1 MSAFLIQT
9 LNGLASASALFL
21 VAVGLSLTFGV
32 TRVVNFAHA
41 SLYML
46 GTYIGVTVAQKM
58 GGAMG
63 FWGGVLVAAL
73 VVAAIGA
80 LIEIVLLK
88 RIYEAPD
95 LLQLT
100 ATFAV
105 VLIIKDAS
113 LAIWGA
119 EDILGPRAPGMKG
132 AFELFGKRFPQYDVF
147 LILIGPLVLFA
158 LHWLMNRTRFGVLV
172 RAATEDREM
181 TSALGVNQSQ
191 LFTAVFVLG
200 AFLAGLG
207 GALQIPRE
215 PANLNMDM
223 TIIGDVFVVVVVGGM
238 GSLTGAYLAAILISL
253 AKAYCYAI
261 GDVSLFGSTF
271 AFSKLTLVIEFIIMA
286 IVLSVRPHGLLGKP
300 LAAPRIAGLI
310 ETPMLP
316 PKTKQIALL
325 GLALT
330 ALAILPFFVD
340 RYFLVIATDVMIFA
354 LFAVSL
360 HFMMGPGGM
369 HSFGHAA
376 YFGIGAYAA
385 ALAFAGGS
393 GMLGAIAIGMVA
405 AGAAAV
411 VFGWLCVR
419 LSGVYLAMLTLAF
432 ASIVWSIIFQW
443 DHVTGGSNGLNG
455 IWPSEMFSEKKYF
468 YWLTLVFCAAGIVLI
483 WRMIFSSFG
492 LTLRA
497 ARDAARRSEALGI
510 NVKRVQ
516 WIAFVIAGVFA
527 GLAGALFAFSKG
539 SISPE
544 VVATPR
550 SVDVLVMVLLGGIE
564 TLTGPLLGAAIFTL
578 LQDSLARSTEYWRAA
593 MGALILLIVLVF
605 PRGIMGSIKRFRAN
619 ASP

>member
-32 TRVVNFAHA
+32 TRIVNFAHA

-46 GTYIGVTVAQKM
+46 GTYIAVTLAQKV
-58 GGAMG
+58 GGGLG
-63 FWGGVLVAAL
+63 FWGG
-73 VVAAIGA
+73 A
-80 LIEIVLLK
+80 LIAAFAVAVVGLVIETLLLK
-88 RIYEAPD
+88 RIYDAPD

-105 VLIIKDAS
+105 VLIIKDAT

-119 EDILGPRAPGMKG
+119 EDILGPRAPGLKG
-132 AFELFGKRFPQYDVF
+132 AIELAGRRVPEYDLF
-147 LILIGPLVLFA
+147 LIVIGPLVLFA
-158 LHWLMNRTRFGVLV
+158 LHALMNRTRFGILV

-181 TSALGVNQSQ
+181 TSALGVNQSR
-191 LFTAVFVLG
+191 LFTLVFVLG

-223 TIIGDVFVVVVVGGM
+223 AIIGDVFVVVVVGGM

-261 GDVSLFGSTF
+261 GDVSLFGTSF
-271 AFSKLTLVIEFIIMA
+271 AFSKLTLVVEFIIMA
-286 IVLSVRPHGLLGKP
+286 LVLSVRPHGLLGKP
-300 LAAPRIAGLI
+300 LAAPRITGLI
-310 ETPMLP
+310 EAPLAPPNRWQLVGLCLVLVALVALP
-316 PKTKQIALL
+316 VL
-325 GLALT
+325 G
-330 ALAILPFFVD
+330 D
-340 RYFLVIATDVMIFA
+340 RYLTVLATDIIIFA

-385 ALAFAGGS
+385 ALALKAGFAMAS
-393 GMLGAIAIGMVA
+393 ALALGTAAAGVA
-405 AGAAAV
+405 AI

-443 DHVTGGSNGLNG
+443 DHVTGGSNGLTG
-455 IWPSEMFSEKKYF
+455 VWPPEFFNDKRNF
-468 YWLTLVFCAAGIVLI
+468 YWLTLAVCAGSILLM
-483 WRMIFSSFG
+483 WRMIYASFG

-497 ARDAARRSEALGI
+497 ARDAARRSEAIGVH
-510 NVKRVQ
+510 VKRVQ
-516 WIAFVIAGVFA
+516 WFAFVIAGLFA

-550 SVDVLVMVLLGGIE
+550 SIDALVMVLLGGIE
-564 TLTGPLLGAAIFTL
+564 TLSGPVLGAAIFTV
-578 LQDSLARSTEYWRAA
+578 LQDWLARSTEYWRAA
-593 MGALILLIVLVF
+593 MGGLILMIVLVF
-605 PRGIMGSIKRFRAN
+605 PRGVMGTIKKLRIQR
-619 ASP
+619 

>member
-46 GTYIGVTVAQKM
+46 GTYIAVTLAQKVS
-58 GGAMG
+58 GGLG
-63 FWGGVLVAAL
+63 FWGGALIAAFAVAL
-73 VVAAIGA
+73 VG
-80 LIEIVLLK
+80 LIIEKLLLK
-88 RIYEAPD
+88 RIYDAPD

-105 VLIIKDAS
+105 VLIIKDAT

-119 EDILGPRAPGMKG
+119 EDILGPRAPGLKG
-132 AFELFGKRFPQYDVF
+132 AVEIAGRRVPEYDLF
-147 LILIGPLVLFA
+147 LIVMGPLVLWG
-158 LHWLMNRTRFGVLV
+158 LHALMNRTRFGILV

-181 TSALGVNQSQ
+181 TSALGVNQSR
-191 LFTAVFVLG
+191 LFTKVFVLG

-223 TIIGDVFVVVVVGGM
+223 AIIGEVFVVVVVGGM

-261 GDVSLFGSTF
+261 GEVSLFGTSF
-271 AFSKLTLVIEFIIMA
+271 AFSKLTLVVEFIIMA
-286 IVLSVRPHGLLGKP
+286 LVLSIRPNGLLGKP
-300 LAAPRIAGLI
+300 LAAPRITGLI
-310 ETPMLP
+310 ETPLP
-316 PKTKQIALL
+316 APNTGHYIGLFFALVALIALPII
-325 GLALT
+325 G
-330 ALAILPFFVD
+330 D
-340 RYFLVIATDVMIFA
+340 RYLTVLATDVIIFA

-376 YFGIGAYAA
+376 YFGVGAYAA
-385 ALAFAGGS
+385 ALALKAGF
-393 GMLGAIAIGMVA
+393 GMASALAMGTAA

-443 DHVTGGSNGLNG
+443 DHLTGGSNGLTG
-455 IWPSEMFSEKKYF
+455 VWPPELFSDKRNF
-468 YWLTLVFCAAGIVLI
+468 YWLTLAVCASGILLM
-483 WRMIFSSFG
+483 WRMIYSTFG

-497 ARDAARRSEALGI
+497 ARDAARRSEAIGVH
-510 NVKRVQ
+510 VKRVQ
-516 WIAFVIAGVFA
+516 WVAFIIAGFFA

-550 SVDVLVMVLLGGIE
+550 SVDALVMVLLGGIE
-564 TLTGPLLGAAIFTL
+564 TLSGPVLGAAIFTV
-578 LQDSLARSTEYWRAA
+578 LQDWLARSTEYWRAA

-605 PRGIMGSIKRFRAN
+605 PRGVMGSIKKLRAQR
-619 ASP
+619 

>member
-1 MSAFLIQT
+1 MSALLIQT

-21 VAVGLSLTFGV
+21 VAVGLSLSFGV

-46 GTYIGVTVAQKM
+46 GTYIAVTIAQKL
-58 GGAMG
+58 GGGFG
-63 FWGGVLVAAL
+63 FWGGALVAAL
-73 VVAAIGA
+73 AVAMIGA
-80 LIEIVLLK
+80 LIEALLLK
-88 RIYEAPD
+88 RIYDAPD

-119 EDILGPRAPGMKG
+119 EDILGPRAPGLKG
-132 AFELFGKRFPQYDVF
+132 AVEILGRRVPEYDLF
-147 LILIGPLVLFA
+147 LIVLGPLVLFA
-158 LHWLMNRTRFGVLV
+158 LHWLMARTRFGILV
-172 RAATEDREM
+172 RAATQDREM
-181 TSALGVNQSQ
+181 TAALGVNQSR
-191 LFTAVFVLG
+191 LFTIVFVLG

-215 PANLNMDM
+215 PANLGMDM
-223 TIIGDVFVVVVVGGM
+223 AIIGDVFVVVVVGGM

-261 GDVSLFGSTF
+261 GDVSIFNVTF
-271 AFSKLTLVIEFIIMA
+271 AFSKFTLVVEFIIMA
-286 IVLSVRPHGLLGKP
+286 LVLSIRPHGLLGKP

-310 ETPMLP
+310 ESPLAV
-316 PKTKQIALL
+316 PKLTHYALGVGALL
-325 GLALT
+325 LLAL
-330 ALAILPFFVD
+330 APLYVD

-376 YFGIGAYAA
+376 YFGLGAYSA
-385 ALAFAGGS
+385 ALAVKAGL
-393 GMLGAIAIGMVA
+393 GMLSAIALGM
-405 AGAAAV
+405 AGAGLGAL

-419 LSGVYLAMLTLAF
+419 LSGVYLSMLTLAF

-443 DHVTGGSNGLNG
+443 DHVTGGSNGLTG
-455 IWPSEMFSEKKYF
+455 IWPPELFNDKRNF
-468 YWLTLVFCAAGIVLI
+468 YWLTLALCALGIGLM
-483 WRMIFSSFG
+483 WRMIYASFG

-510 NVKRVQ
+510 HVKRVQ
-516 WIAFVIAGVFA
+516 WVAFVIAGLFA

-550 SVDVLVMVLLGGIE
+550 SVDGLVMVLLGGIE
-564 TLTGPLLGAAIFTL
+564 TLTGPILGAAIFTL
-578 LQDSLARSTEYWRAA
+578 LQDWLARSTEYWRAA

-605 PRGIMGSIKRFRAN
+605 PRGIMGTIKRLREMR
-619 ASP
+619 